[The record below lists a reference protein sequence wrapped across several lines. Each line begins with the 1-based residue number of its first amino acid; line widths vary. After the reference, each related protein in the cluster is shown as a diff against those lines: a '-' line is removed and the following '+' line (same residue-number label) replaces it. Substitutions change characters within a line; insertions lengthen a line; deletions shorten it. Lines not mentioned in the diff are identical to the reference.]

1 MPRRRRIP
9 ALAVIV
15 VLGLAGLSACGSTS
29 SSTSSAP
36 GSAPASVAQGG
47 STSFPKT
54 KFLLHAGLAFGAF
67 HHFIYKPFKA
77 GQLTGG
83 GLFAH
88 KLTKIKAGLAG
99 LFAYHEVKLALT
111 AAKSS
116 PLLTRLLSPLT
127 ALSDKLKALG
137 TQLKGGTVDSGAI
150 EGANTQVGVAG
161 AASKA
166 AGAPVAETT
175 PSAAQLAAG

>member
-1 MPRRRRIP
+1 MPSRRRIA

-15 VLGLAGLSACGSTS
+15 GLGVAGLTACGSTS
-29 SSTSSAP
+29 SSSSSAN

-88 KLTKIKAGLAG
+88 KLTKVEAGLAG
-99 LFAYHEVKLALT
+99 LFAYHEVKLALVD
-111 AAKSS
+111 AKSS
-116 PLLTRLLSPLT
+116 PLLSRLLSPLT
-127 ALSDKLKALG
+127 ALTDKLKALG

-150 EGANTQVGVAG
+150 EGANTQVGLAG
-161 AASKA
+161 AASQA
-166 AGAPVAETT
+166 AGAAVTEST
-175 PSAAQLAAG
+175 PSAAQLAGG